1 MVVFIGSSR
10 IDPDVVA
17 ELFIVDAPL

>member
-1 MVVFIGSSR
+1 MVAFIGSSR

-17 ELFIVDAPL
+17 ELFIRYAPL